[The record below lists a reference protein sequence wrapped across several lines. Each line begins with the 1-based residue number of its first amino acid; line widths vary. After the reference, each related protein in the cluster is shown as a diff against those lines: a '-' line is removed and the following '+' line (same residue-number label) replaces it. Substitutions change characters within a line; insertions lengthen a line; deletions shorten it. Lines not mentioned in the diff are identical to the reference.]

1 MATTILSWVS
11 DVSRWA
17 ASSRPIPERL
27 FTPEEKRG
35 LQGLCLAS
43 TSFDYVD
50 FGGADLAHA
59 VFEDVSLVGCDF
71 RGARLTLA
79 TFQGCDLR
87 DALFDQATLFRGS
100 RFHGSSLLGAR
111 GLTRWARALVRQTG
125 GILEA
130 SALA

>member
-1 MATTILSWVS
+1 MATILSWVS
-11 DVSRWA
+11 EGSRWA
-17 ASSRPIPERL
+17 AASRPTPERL

-43 TSFDYVD
+43 TCFDHVD

-59 VFEDVSLVGCDF
+59 VFDHVSLVGCDF

-79 TFQGCDLR
+79 TFRGCDLR

-100 RFHGSSLLGAR
+100 RFDGSSMLGAR
-111 GLTRWARALVRQTG
+111 GLTRSARALVRRTG
-125 GILEA
+125 GILLA
-130 SALA
+130 SVLA